1 MPLYSGCVDSRAARL
16 ARGGVAGGFAT
27 LTAALSHALAGTAP
41 SGIAL
46 LTGLVFGVVAGTLVI
61 GRRLSLPRLAIAV
74 GIAQAGYH
82 LVFSFLTPGVGAVV
96 AHGHHTSWTVEAI
109 APENRD
115 AAMWAAHVVAGI
127 LTLWFLRR
135 AEVAL
140 WRMLRR
146 ALERVLI
153 VVAPLLRPEVRL
165 AAPVPAAPRFL
176 LVPAGDLRHR
186 GPPRR

>member
-1 MPLYSGCVDSRAARL
+1 VENRAARVV
-16 ARGGVAGGFAT
+16 RGGVAGTFAT

-41 SGIAL
+41 SGLAL
-46 LTGLVFGVVAGTLVI
+46 MTGLVFGVLAGTLLV
-61 GRRLSLPRLAIAV
+61 GRRSSLLRLGVVVAV
-74 GIAQAGYH
+74 AQAGYH
-82 LVFSFLTPGVGAVV
+82 LVFSYLSPAAGTVTT
-96 AHGHHTSWTVEAI
+96 HGHHASWTVEGI
-109 APENRD
+109 APADRD
-115 AAMWAAHVVAGI
+115 AAMWVAHVVAGI

-135 AEVAL
+135 AEVGM

-153 VVAPLLRPEVRL
+153 ALSPVLAPEVRPV
-165 AAPVPAAPRFL
+165 APVAAAPRFL

>member
-1 MPLYSGCVDSRAARL
+1 VESRAARL
-16 ARGGVAGGFAT
+16 ARGGVAGAFAT

-46 LTGLVFGVVAGTLVI
+46 GTGLVFGVVAGTFAI
-61 GRRLSLPRLAIAV
+61 GRRASLPRLAVAV
-74 GIAQAGYH
+74 GLAQAGYH
-82 LVFSFLTPGVGAVV
+82 LVFSFLTPAVATAT
-96 AHGHHTSWTVEAI
+96 AHGHHTSWTIEAI
-109 APENRD
+109 DPADRD
-115 AAMWAAHVVAGI
+115 GAMWLAHAAAGI

-135 AEVAL
+135 AELAL

-153 VVAPLLRPEVRL
+153 AVVPVLRPEVRL
-165 AAPVPAAPRFL
+165 AAPIPAAPRFL